1 MQWARDKALCPMCS
15 RSSVPRIESIRRW
28 RNLLRQLTWS
38 LPSGQNVPKAMGVKK
53 LTPGE
58 LRDLKPYSFEKSTP
72 PWCYALRE
80 AELQSDGL
88 TLGRVGGRIVA

>member
-1 MQWARDKALCPMCS
+1 MCS
-15 RSSVPRIESIRRW
+15 RSSVARIESIRRW

-38 LPSGQNVPKAMGVKK
+38 LPSGQNVAKAMGVKK

-58 LRDLKPYSFEKSTP
+58 LRDLKSYSFEKSTP
-72 PWCYALRE
+72 TWYYLLRE